1 MALRINLLDWRAER
15 RERRRIQFFWLL
27 GAAAGAAVLTGGG
40 GWWFAESAVAGQQAR
55 NAYLKQQI
63 VEIDQKIK
71 EIQDIERTRENLL
84 ARMRVIESLQA
95 NRTASVHFFDEIVN
109 TLPEGVNLTALKQQG
124 SQVTL
129 EGIADSN
136 GRVSAYL
143 KNLDASLWFE
153 DPRLIVIRTTD
164 AGQRRASEFTLQVKA
179 RNQPKP
185 ASGVSGELEE
195 EAVE

>member
-15 RERRRIQFFWLL
+15 RERRRLQFFWLL
-27 GAAAGAAVLTGGG
+27 GAAAGAAVLTGAG
-40 GWWFAESAVAGQQAR
+40 GWWIAESAVTGQQAR
-55 NAYLKQQI
+55 NTYLKQQI

-71 EIQDIERTRENLL
+71 EIQDIERTRDNLL

-95 NRTASVHFFDEIVN
+95 NRTASVHFFDEIVS
-109 TLPEGVNLTALKQQG
+109 TLPDGVNLTALKQQG

-143 KNLDASLWFE
+143 KNLDASIWFE

-179 RNQPKP
+179 RVQPKP
-185 ASGVSGELEE
+185 PSGEIEE
-195 EAVE
+195 EAAE

>member
-1 MALRINLLDWRAER
+1 MALNINLLDWRAER

-27 GAAAGAAVLTGGG
+27 GAAAGAALLTAGA
-40 GWWFAESAVAGQQAR
+40 GWRMAESAVALQQAR

-63 VEIDQKIK
+63 AEIDQKIK

-109 TLPEGVNLTALKQQG
+109 TLPEGVSLTSLKQQAN
-124 SQVTL
+124 QVTL
-129 EGIADSN
+129 EGLADSN

-143 KNLDASLWFE
+143 KNLDASAWFE
-153 DPRLIVIRTTD
+153 DPRLIVIRTSD
-164 AGQRRASEFTLQVKA
+164 AGQRRNSEFTLQVKV
-179 RNQPKP
+179 RLQPKP
-185 ASGVSGELEE
+185 PTGVLDEELAE
-195 EAVE
+195 

>member
-15 RERRRIQFFWLL
+15 RERRRLQFFWLL

-71 EIQDIERTRENLL
+71 EIQDIERTRDNLL

-185 ASGVSGELEE
+185 PSGVSGELEE
-195 EAVE
+195 EAAE